1 MTNESKS
8 ELIRERIEK
17 IADLDKNIADIL
29 NTMVVDLEETEQEFA
44 TEKAHHIK
52 FVAVIAETL
61 GLGFN
66 NADGS
71 WKSVSEIEEDAV
83 RRLKLISEANSG
95 DE

>member
-29 NTMVVDLEETEQEFA
+29 NTMVVDLDETEHEL
-44 TEKAHHIK
+44 TMEKARHIQ

>member
-8 ELIRERIEK
+8 ELIREHIEK
-17 IADLDKNIADIL
+17 IEYLDKDIADIL
-29 NTMVVDLEETEQEFA
+29 NTIVFDLEETEQELT
-44 TEKAHHIK
+44 TEKARHIQ

-61 GLGFN
+61 GLEFN

-71 WKSVSEIEEDAV
+71 WKSVNEIEEDAV